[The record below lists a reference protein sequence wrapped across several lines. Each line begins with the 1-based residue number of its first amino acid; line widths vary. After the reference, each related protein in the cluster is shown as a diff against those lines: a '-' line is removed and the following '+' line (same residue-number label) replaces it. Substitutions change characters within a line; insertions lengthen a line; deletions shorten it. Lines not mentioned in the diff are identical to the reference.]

1 MNRFIDNIKN
11 EISNEWAQKRLQI
24 IGAACLLVAWLVEIL
39 WQEAGICLGLL
50 IACGIIDLFL
60 KDTVTRWVR
69 RQFGQ
74 WPDLIF
80 VIAGLVLTSW
90 CVYHWPEIRWY
101 DTSLL
106 CAIFAIHGHLFLVD
120 N

>member
-1 MNRFIDNIKN
+1 MQILDKIK
-11 EISNEWAQKRLQI
+11 EEVSNEWAQKRLQI
-24 IGAACLLVAWLVEIL
+24 IGAACLLVAWLMEIF

-50 IACGIIDLFL
+50 ITCGVIDLFL

-69 RQFGQ
+69 RQWGK

-80 VIAGLVLTSW
+80 VIISLIITSW
-90 CVYHWPEIRWY
+90 CVQHWPVIRWY
-101 DTSLL
+101 DVSLL
-106 CAIFAIHGHLFLVD
+106 CAVFAIKGHLFLVD